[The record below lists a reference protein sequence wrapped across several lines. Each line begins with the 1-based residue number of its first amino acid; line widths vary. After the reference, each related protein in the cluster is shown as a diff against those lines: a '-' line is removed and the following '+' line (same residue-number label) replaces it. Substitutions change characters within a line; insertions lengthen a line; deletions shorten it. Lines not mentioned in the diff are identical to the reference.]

1 MPIIINEIEISV
13 SVSDDS
19 FSSGGASQG
28 SNTPSKEEIIKEC
41 VEQVMEIIKQ
51 KNER

>member
-13 SVSDDS
+13 SVSDDVS
-19 FSSGGASQG
+19 SSGAPQG

-41 VEQVMEIIKQ
+41 VEQVMEILKQ